1 MHAARRRLL
10 AYIALGA
17 SGAIF
22 SGAAIAHLGRS
33 PLIAVLLGAQVTVIL
48 SVIMLV
54 LDGRRARQ
62 EVAVVRADVTALR
75 EDFTTLK
82 ASLRT
87 ELGHLDE
94 HVEMIAS
101 RTERLANLLEVR
113 KAIQPPGTDEDATGE
128 ILSFPAGV
136 RRIR

>member
-1 MHAARRRLL
+1 M

-22 SGAAIAHLGRS
+22 TGAAVAHLAKS
-33 PLIAVLLGAQVTVIL
+33 PLIAALLAAQVTVIFSFTL
-48 SVIMLV
+48 LI
-54 LDGRRARQ
+54 LDGRRGRN
-62 EVAVVRADVTALR
+62 EVAVLRADVAALR

-82 ASLRT
+82 GSLGT
-87 ELGHLDE
+87 ELAHLDE
-94 HVEMIAS
+94 HVELIAS
-101 RTERLANLLEVR
+101 RTERLANLLEVKKSVR
-113 KAIQPPGTDEDATGE
+113 TPGTDSEATGE